1 MADVG
6 TGATFT
12 FATTGLVLDLTSIEW
27 GGISREPIDV
37 THLGS
42 TPAKEFIS
50 GDLYDPG
57 EITIEGLLDPNDG
70 DTVPIAGAAEVM
82 RVTFPLPP
90 TGFSVAA
97 FWEASGFITEYE
109 VGVPME
115 EEMTFSAT
123 IKLTGTITFTDATV

>member
-6 TGATFT
+6 TGAVFT
-12 FATTGLVLDLTSIEW
+12 FVTTALSLDLTSIEW

-42 TPAKEFIS
+42 TPAKEFIP
-50 GDLYDPG
+50 GDLYDAG

-70 DTVPIAGAAEVM
+70 DAVPISGAAETM
-82 RVTFPLPP
+82 RITFPIPA
-90 TGFSVAA
+90 GGVGGAV
-97 FWEASGFITEYE
+97 WEASGFITEYE

-123 IKLTGTITFTDATV
+123 IKLTGAISFADST